1 MMNFNGVGGYSNFGG
16 GGGGRSRNDRVDWW
30 SNE

>member
-1 MMNFNGVGGYSNFGG
+1 MMNFNGGGGYSNFGG